1 MSLRTGFV
9 LLALAAAVNG
19 CARSGPRAARD
30 FADRGDRYLA
40 AGRNS
45 AATIEYRSAIKADPT
60 WAPGHAALARAYE
73 AMGKPDDAYRE
84 YSNAISLD
92 ANDVQSRLGA
102 GRLLFDAHMYQET
115 QIRAEQVIDRDP
127 HNSDALVL
135 LARAYAAEALETG
148 DTAGAEAVLRGA
160 VGQVPASVEAHVALA
175 EFLIADRRQAAAERE
190 LVATVRQHPG
200 DELANRALA
209 SFYQT
214 TGHADMAERYL
225 EAAAAV
231 PQQRYQSAL
240 ALGDYFTAARRYAEA
255 RRALERA
262 VADPTQRVAAR
273 VRLAAIEE
281 EIGSHPAARQML
293 DAVLK
298 RNRTPEALALDAQ
311 MLLRDK
317 KIDEASR
324 SARAALDQDP
334 HLAAA
339 NYVAGVIDLGRRQL
353 TDAEREFREAA
364 RSQRLTAAA
373 NLQLARTLLAAG
385 HADDAVQLAA
395 AAGTAYDARL
405 TLARALL
412 ATGDTERARA
422 ELVGLQGVNPNDAE
436 AAILLARVELEAG
449 DVAAARE
456 HAARASAA
464 APNDPAAL
472 LIAGEAALAAHDAA
486 AAEPLLTRAVTAQ
499 PSFDGATMLAQLY
512 VARGELDRAEKLFV
526 SLARRYPDAAG
537 PHTAVGIVL
546 EAAGRSADARKAY
559 EEAVALDPDD
569 PVAAYNLARMYTADP
584 AKVDSAVALAQ
595 TAAVGAPGHPEV
607 HDTLGWAYFKTGR
620 LRSAADELERA
631 VSLRP
636 QDAGYKQHLAEVRKA
651 LETEKAEAAVKRTAM

>member
-9 LLALAAAVNG
+9 LLVLAAAVNG
-19 CARSGPRAARD
+19 CARSGPRAAHD
-30 FADRGDRYLA
+30 FASRGDRYLA

-45 AATIEYRSAIKADPT
+45 AAAIEYRSAIKADPT
-60 WAPGHAALARAYE
+60 WAPGHAGLARAYE

-84 YSNAISLD
+84 YSNAINLD

-135 LARAYAAEALETG
+135 LARAYAAAALETG

-160 VGQVPASVEAHVALA
+160 VGQVPAAVEAHVALA
-175 EFLIADRRQAAAERE
+175 EFLTTDRRPAEAERE

-214 TGHADMAERYL
+214 TGRADAAERYL

-231 PQQRYQSAL
+231 PQQRYES
-240 ALGDYFTAARRYAEA
+240 
-255 RRALERA
+255 
-262 VADPTQRVAAR
+262 
-273 VRLAAIEE
+273 
-281 EIGSHPAARQML
+281 
-293 DAVLK
+293 
-298 RNRTPEALALDAQ
+298 ALALDAQ

-324 SARAALDQDP
+324 SARAALDLDP

-422 ELVGLQGVNPNDAE
+422 ELVGLQGVNPSDAE

-456 HAARASAA
+456 HAARATAA

-472 LIAGEAALAAHDAA
+472 LIAGEAALAAHDSA

-546 EAAGRSADARKAY
+546 EAAGRSAEARKAY
-559 EEAVALDPDD
+559 EEAVALDPND

-636 QDAGYKQHLAEVRKA
+636 QDAGYRQHLTEVRKA
-651 LETEKAEAAVKRTAM
+651 IETEKAEAAVKRTAM